1 LSRPTSAAGPPAV
14 RKQALIIN
22 LVEDDLAALVKE
34 AQVHGTGVQVDAT
47 VELVRLVVETPD
59 MISFGM
65 GPGA

>member
-1 LSRPTSAAGPPAV
+1 VSRSAAGQPAI

-22 LVEDDLAALVKE
+22 LVADDLTVVVE
-34 AQVHGTGVQVDAT
+34 DAQVHGTGVQVAAT
-47 VELVRLVVETPD
+47 IESMWLVVETHV